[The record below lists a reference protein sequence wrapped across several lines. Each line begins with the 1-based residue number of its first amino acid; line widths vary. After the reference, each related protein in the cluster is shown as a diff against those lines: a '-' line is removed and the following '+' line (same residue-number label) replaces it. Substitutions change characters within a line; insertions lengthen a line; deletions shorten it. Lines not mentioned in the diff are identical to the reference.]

1 MARTAT
7 RARFSVESGFTK
19 ARLGSDLNFF
29 ALLLPVLLVGGLY
42 AGLALMKRRLFNA
55 EKSQGRAAAPDP
67 ALLLAAVQKNPVA
80 GKSPPTPVS
89 RSAGRDAGDEELSLT
104 PARLYPRRTLSDV
117 QMRVFSTLLKA
128 LPGYVVLPKITYDH
142 FLEARDGSASENTSL
157 QNRAAR
163 QLADFLVCDKKLH
176 VLLVCEIDDGT
187 QLPARIQEREKMLQ
201 KSGLRLLRWNPDQ
214 APEPAAVLRT
224 VRTLEKA
231 RAEAK
236 ALGGRAQQA

>member
-1 MARTAT
+1 MLDFPLKAA
-7 RARFSVESGFTK
+7 FTK
-19 ARLGSDLNFF
+19 ARLDSDLNFF

-42 AGLALMKRRLFNA
+42 AGLAVLKRRFFNA
-55 EKSQGRAAAPDP
+55 EKSEGRAAPPDP
-67 ALLLAAVQKNPVA
+67 ALLLAAVQKSPVA
-80 GKSPPTPVS
+80 ANSPPVPDR
-89 RSAGRDAGDEELSLT
+89 RSSGREAGDEELSLA

-142 FLEARDGSASENTSL
+142 FLEARDGSPSENTSL

-163 QLADFLVCDKKLH
+163 HLADFLVCDKKLH

-187 QLPARIQEREKMLQ
+187 QVPARIQEREKMLQ
-201 KSGLRLLRWNPDQ
+201 KSGLRLLRWNLDQ

-224 VRTLEKA
+224 VQTLEKA
-231 RAEAK
+231 RAEAR
-236 ALGGRAQQA
+236 APGGRTQQA